1 MEIFIID
8 CAGDSHPVAVN
19 NGEIAA
25 TLPLTLKKKNFG
37 LVPSSNN
44 TAYLARKMTTHYL
57 TKIAR
62 FYVFFWGSISL
73 VAQLR
78 IVAEGA
84 AVRNRTAGRL
94 DKNAYFPGDAGR
106 VSIRGDTFSRGR
118 RVLSRARRGDPLR
131 DQANTYGADHDTIQS
146 VRCIPLRD
154 LTVYFGW

>member
-1 MEIFIID
+1 MRMEIFIID

-94 DKNAYFPGDAGR
+94 DKNAYFPETPAE
-106 VSIRGDTFSRGR
+106 
-118 RVLSRARRGDPLR
+118 
-131 DQANTYGADHDTIQS
+131 YQS
-146 VRCIPLRD
+146 VEIPSLEGGEYSVALAEATRCAIRLIPTALITTPYNPSD
-154 LTVYFGW
+154 ASLSGT